1 MEQARSFVQVLQNPE
16 ALQMQIE
23 SEENPDYF
31 IPRTGAGHKPT
42 KKTKGV
48 EGKSIHGRGRG
59 RGKRKETPT
68 LDSLL
73 EKLNRAK
80 RIERGELID
89 EEEES

>member
-1 MEQARSFVQVLQNPE
+1 MEQARSFAQVLQNPE

-48 EGKSIHGRGRG
+48 EGKSVHG
-59 RGKRKETPT
+59 
-68 LDSLL
+68 
-73 EKLNRAK
+73 
-80 RIERGELID
+80 
-89 EEEES
+89 